1 MIGENALM
9 TFGLWKE
16 KVPLFLEVTAAHL
29 KHFLE
34 ISQMCFRSQL
44 YICNVT
50 SAEYFYLLPKLVF
63 IAVSGARARKN

>member
-1 MIGENALM
+1 M
-9 TFGLWKE
+9 TYGRG
-16 KVPLFLEVTAAHL
+16 KVKIPLFLAVTAVHL
-29 KHFLE
+29 MHFLE

-50 SAEYFYLLPKLVF
+50 SAEYFYLLPNLVF